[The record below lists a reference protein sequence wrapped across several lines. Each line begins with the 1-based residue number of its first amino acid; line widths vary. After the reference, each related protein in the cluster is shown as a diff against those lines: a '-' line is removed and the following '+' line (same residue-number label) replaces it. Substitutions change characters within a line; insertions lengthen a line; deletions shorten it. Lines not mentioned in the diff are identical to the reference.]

1 MSAEI
6 TQEEAERL
14 IKMVKQSLI
23 DTIDFPSRGK
33 TKEFDVIGDTK
44 QDVFL
49 ISIYRGKIRP
59 FKYNFGARIKKNGIM
74 LMELHINETSV
85 HCNPDGEKI
94 KGNHWH
100 VYRENYGREFA
111 FPAEDLNSE
120 LFVDNTIMFLEK
132 FNVVKQPQVI
142 HQMEII

>member
-1 MSAEI
+1 MNAEL

-14 IKMVKQSLI
+14 IKMVKNALI

-44 QDVFL
+44 QDVFS
-49 ISIYRGKIRP
+49 INIYRGKIRP

-85 HCNPDGEKI
+85 HCNPDGKKI
-94 KGNHWH
+94 EGNHWH
-100 VYRENYGREFA
+100 IYRENYGREFA

-120 LFVDNTIMFLEK
+120 QFVDNTIMFLER

-142 HQMEII
+142 HQMEIN